1 MAGASGL
8 AGEGSPQS
16 GIVHTTDG
24 GQTWDTSYYDKNL
37 PDPVCQGTILTI
49 GKKKGKNILA
59 FCNAADEKKRDNLT
73 LRVSYDDGRSW
84 PVAKLI
90 DKAEQLKDNAAYSDI
105 VKLSKRS
112 VGVLYEKNGYSQI
125 LFIAVK
131 WK

>member
-1 MAGASGL
+1 M
-8 AGEGSPQS
+8 
-16 GIVHTTDG
+16 
-24 GQTWDTSYYDKNL
+24 
-37 PDPVCQGTILTI
+37 
-49 GKKKGKNILA
+49 NILA

>member
-1 MAGASGL
+1 MMNSRNQKGHIRSR
-8 AGEGSPQS
+8 
-16 GIVHTTDG
+16 IVSVSSDG